1 MKKAFI
7 YTQSLMNGTVT
18 IETSVAAFA
27 TRELAEETVRNIKE
41 HNAKCDLGGLRIH
54 YGDIKEID
62 VYETKDEIPFYQKQ
76 INKKKQQ

>member
-18 IETSVAAFA
+18 MQTSVAAFA

-41 HNAKCDLGGLRIH
+41 HNAKCDFGVLRIH

-62 VYETKDEIPFYQKQ
+62 VYETKDEIPFYQFKE
-76 INKKKQQ
+76 

>member
-18 IETSVAAFA
+18 MESSVAAFA

-41 HNAKCDLGGLRIH
+41 HNAKCDLDGLRIH

-62 VYETKDEIPFYQKQ
+62 VYETKDEIPFYQFKE
-76 INKKKQQ
+76 